1 MPVKIDGRTYYR
13 TAEVCQIV
21 GIGKS
26 TLFRWI
32 RQNIVRDAEYRD
44 RKGWRL
50 FAEDEL
56 RSLEAETK
64 RIQRNHVKNTLDL
77 REQTLGGVSWQRQ
90 SLGIHKQGR

>member
-1 MPVKIDGRTYYR
+1 MPVKINGQIYYR

-32 RQNIVRDAEYRD
+32 KQNIIKDAEYRD

-50 FAEDEL
+50 FTKDEL
-56 RSLEAETK
+56 LSLKSETNK
-64 RIQRNHVKNTLDL
+64 IQKN
-77 REQTLGGVSWQRQ
+77 RVAKIGGVPSIT
-90 SLGIHKQGR
+90 L

>member
-1 MPVKIDGRTYYR
+1 MPVEIKGRTYYR

-32 RQNIVRDAEYRD
+32 RQNIVNDAEYRD

-64 RIQRNHVKNTLDL
+64 RIQKNHALDTRQIPSI
-77 REQTLGGVSWQRQ
+77 REQILGGVSR
-90 SLGIHKQGR
+90 

>member
-1 MPVKIDGRTYYR
+1 MPVKIDGRVYYR

-32 RQNIVRDAEYRD
+32 RQNIIKDAEYRD

-50 FAEDEL
+50 FTEDEL
-56 RSLEAETK
+56 LSLKSETNK
-64 RIQRNHVKNTLDL
+64 IQRNRVAKM
-77 REQTLGGVSWQRQ
+77 GGIPSVA
-90 SLGIHKQGR
+90 L

>member
-1 MPVKIDGRTYYR
+1 M
-13 TAEVCQIV
+13 V

-32 RQNIVRDAEYRD
+32 RQNVVKDAECRD

-56 RSLEAETK
+56 NSLKSETNK
-64 RIQRNHVKNTLDL
+64 IQKN
-77 REQTLGGVSWQRQ
+77 RVVRVS
-90 SLGIHKQGR
+90 

>member
-1 MPVKIDGRTYYR
+1 MPVKINGRIYYR
-13 TAEVCQIV
+13 TAEVCQMV

-32 RQNIVRDAEYRD
+32 KQNIVKDAEYRD

-56 RSLEAETK
+56 INLKSETNK
-64 RIQRNHVKNTLDL
+64 IQKNHVV
-77 REQTLGGVSWQRQ
+77 RM
-90 SLGIHKQGR
+90 

>member
-1 MPVKIDGRTYYR
+1 MSVKLNGRTYYR

-32 RQNIVRDAEYRD
+32 RQNIVKDAEYRD

-56 RSLEAETK
+56 LSLKSETNK
-64 RIQRNHVKNTLDL
+64 IQRNRMTK
-77 REQTLGGVSWQRQ
+77 
-90 SLGIHKQGR
+90 I

>member
-1 MPVKIDGRTYYR
+1 MPIRIDGQVYYR
-13 TAEVCQIV
+13 TAEVCQMV

-32 RQNIVRDAEYRD
+32 RQNVIRDAEYRD

-56 RSLEAETK
+56 LHLKWETN
-64 RIQRNHVKNTLDL
+64 RIQTNRLADVRNTVDANQTGPHVI
-77 REQTLGGVSWQRQ
+77 Q
-90 SLGIHKQGR
+90 SCKERG

>member
-1 MPVKIDGRTYYR
+1 MPVKIDGRVYYR

-32 RQNIVRDAEYRD
+32 RQNPAKDAQHRD
-44 RKGWRL
+44 RNGWRL
-50 FAEDEL
+50 FTEQEL

-64 RIQRNHVKNTLDL
+64 RIQTNEAAGAYKA
-77 REQTLGGVSWQRQ
+77 RQ
-90 SLGIHKQGR
+90 PDVQEPFNEIGQHPSNRG

>member
-1 MPVKIDGRTYYR
+1 MPVKINGRIYYR
-13 TAEVCQIV
+13 TAEVCQMV

-32 RQNIVRDAEYRD
+32 KQNIVKDAEYRD

-56 RSLEAETK
+56 FSLKSETT
-64 RIQRNHVKNTLDL
+64 RIQRNHLV
-77 REQTLGGVSWQRQ
+77 EM
-90 SLGIHKQGR
+90 

>member
-1 MPVKIDGRTYYR
+1 MPVKINGRIYYR

-32 RQNIVRDAEYRD
+32 RQNTIKDAEYRD

-50 FAEDEL
+50 FTESEL
-56 RSLEAETK
+56 LSLKSETNK
-64 RIQRNHVKNTLDL
+64 IQSNRMVKMGKIPSTVL
-77 REQTLGGVSWQRQ
+77 
-90 SLGIHKQGR
+90 

>member
-1 MPVKIDGRTYYR
+1 MPLKIDGQVYYR

-32 RQNIVRDAEYRD
+32 RQNIVQDAEYRD

-50 FAEDEL
+50 FAEHEL

-64 RIQRNHVKNTLDL
+64 RIQKNHAGSNVNN
-77 REQTLGGVSWQRQ
+77 GV
-90 SLGIHKQGR
+90 GILV

>member
-1 MPVKIDGRTYYR
+1 MAVEINGQIYYR

-32 RQNIVRDAEYRD
+32 RQNIVEEAEYRD

-50 FAEDEL
+50 FSEDEL
-56 RSLEAETK
+56 RSITAETG
-64 RIQRNHVKNTLDL
+64 RIQRNHVAQAARLSSIL
-77 REQTLGGVSWQRQ
+77 R
-90 SLGIHKQGR
+90 

>member
-1 MPVKIDGRTYYR
+1 MPTKIDGRIYYR

-32 RQNIVRDAEYRD
+32 KQDIVKDAEYRD

-56 RSLEAETK
+56 RSLKSETNK
-64 RIQRNHVKNTLDL
+64 IQTNHVVKNV
-77 REQTLGGVSWQRQ
+77 RNNIEIVV
-90 SLGIHKQGR
+90 

>member
-1 MPVKIDGRTYYR
+1 MPVKIDGRIYYR

-32 RQNIVRDAEYRD
+32 RQNIVNDAEYRD

-56 RSLEAETK
+56 QSLEAETK
-64 RIQRNHVKNTLDL
+64 RVQKNHGTEM
-77 REQTLGGVSWQRQ
+77 REIPLISR
-90 SLGIHKQGR
+90 SRF

>member
-1 MPVKIDGRTYYR
+1 MPVKINGRIYYR

-32 RQNIVRDAEYRD
+32 RQNIVKDTEYRD

-50 FAEDEL
+50 FTEDEL
-56 RSLEAETK
+56 LNLKSENNKIQSNRMTK
-64 RIQRNHVKNTLDL
+64 MRKIPST
-77 REQTLGGVSWQRQ
+77 VS
-90 SLGIHKQGR
+90 

>member
-1 MPVKIDGRTYYR
+1 MPVKINGRIYYR
-13 TAEVCQIV
+13 TAEVCQMV

-32 RQNIVRDAEYRD
+32 RQNIVKDAEYRD

-56 RSLEAETK
+56 FSLKSETNK
-64 RIQRNHVKNTLDL
+64 IQRNRVV
-77 REQTLGGVSWQRQ
+77 GM
-90 SLGIHKQGR
+90 

>member
-1 MPVKIDGRTYYR
+1 MPVKINGQTYYR
-13 TAEVCQIV
+13 TAEVCQMV

-32 RQNIVRDAEYRD
+32 RQNIIKDAEYRD

-56 RSLEAETK
+56 HSLEAETK
-64 RIQRNHVKNTLDL
+64 KIQRNHAVEMEDIPSML
-77 REQTLGGVSWQRQ
+77 RS
-90 SLGIHKQGR
+90 KF

>member
-1 MPVKIDGRTYYR
+1 MGVEINGQIYYR

-32 RQNIVRDAEYRD
+32 RQNIVEEAEYRD

-50 FAEDEL
+50 FSEDEL
-56 RSLEAETK
+56 RSITAETS
-64 RIQRNHVKNTLDL
+64 RIQRNHAGQAAKTSSIL
-77 REQTLGGVSWQRQ
+77 R
-90 SLGIHKQGR
+90 

>member
-1 MPVKIDGRTYYR
+1 MPVKIDGRIYYR

-32 RQNIVRDAEYRD
+32 RQDIVQDAEYRD

-56 RSLEAETK
+56 RSLKSETNK
-64 RIQRNHVKNTLDL
+64 IQRNHVA
-77 REQTLGGVSWQRQ
+77 EM
-90 SLGIHKQGR
+90 

>member
-1 MPVKIDGRTYYR
+1 MPVKINGRIYYR
-13 TAEVCQIV
+13 TAEVCQMV

-32 RQNIVRDAEYRD
+32 RQDIVKDAEYRD

-56 RSLEAETK
+56 RNLKSETNK
-64 RIQRNHVKNTLDL
+64 IQRNRVAA
-77 REQTLGGVSWQRQ
+77 
-90 SLGIHKQGR
+90 I

>member
-1 MPVKIDGRTYYR
+1 MPVKIDGRIYYR
-13 TAEVCQIV
+13 TAEVCQMV

-32 RQNIVRDAEYRD
+32 RQNVIKDAEYRD

-56 RSLEAETK
+56 DSLKSETNK
-64 RIQRNHVKNTLDL
+64 IQKN
-77 REQTLGGVSWQRQ
+77 RVVRVS
-90 SLGIHKQGR
+90 

>member
-1 MPVKIDGRTYYR
+1 MPVKINGRVYYR
-13 TAEVCQIV
+13 TAEICQMV

-32 RQNIVRDAEYRD
+32 RQNVVKDAECRD

-56 RSLEAETK
+56 LSLKSETNK
-64 RIQRNHVKNTLDL
+64 IQKSRVVK
-77 REQTLGGVSWQRQ
+77 V
-90 SLGIHKQGR
+90 

>member
-1 MPVKIDGRTYYR
+1 MPVKIDGRIYYR
-13 TAEVCQIV
+13 TAEVCQMV

-32 RQNIVRDAEYRD
+32 RQDIVNDAEYRD

-56 RSLEAETK
+56 RNLKSETNK
-64 RIQRNHVKNTLDL
+64 IQRNHVA
-77 REQTLGGVSWQRQ
+77 E
-90 SLGIHKQGR
+90 I